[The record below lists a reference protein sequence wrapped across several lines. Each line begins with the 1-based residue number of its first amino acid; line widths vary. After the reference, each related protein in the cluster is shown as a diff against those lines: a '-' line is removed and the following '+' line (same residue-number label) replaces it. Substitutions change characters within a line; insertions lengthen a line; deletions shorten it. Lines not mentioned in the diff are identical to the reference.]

1 MIDNDDMAGGAFM
14 AGDSVSPFK
23 PPNEEQVF
31 ITREA
36 EKQKKKEAK
45 EAAKHLKIW
54 DKKTATSRMPLK
66 RVKDEDVKPLQS
78 DENVYNFNANT
89 RGFISAA
96 CLIAKS
102 RVQFQREQRPQNIDE
117 FVNQKK
123 EMFLV
128 ELSNNTI
135 ENEIKD
141 LELKK
146 SRKEAALDE
155 ASKALEKDGERLIE
169 FIEDDNMKTKRKQK
183 DAEMAA
189 EKRRAAESQI
199 NALDL
204 QISNKKSEIDKNEDM
219 LKALQDHKDFLFGIF
234 QSVNPKWVQEQ
245 EEIRRRKKSHIK
257 EEWTA
262 EAKRNP
268 ERFLD
273 DDQFLSEFSKP
284 QDAGATSQAGSK
296 LDATVTSLGR
306 GKRGL
311 RLGPKDMTDEDWGN
325 KFEDWLA
332 AELIDVPEDYYEEP
346 RLFEDPDQ
354 LMQIFTSLEEQN
366 LEIIKKSQDTEY
378 SLEIRKQ

>member
-189 EKRRAAESQI
+189 EKRRAAES
-199 NALDL
+199 
-204 QISNKKSEIDKNEDM
+204 
-219 LKALQDHKDFLFGIF
+219 
-234 QSVNPKWVQEQ
+234 
-245 EEIRRRKKSHIK
+245 
-257 EEWTA
+257 
-262 EAKRNP
+262 
-268 ERFLD
+268 
-273 DDQFLSEFSKP
+273 
-284 QDAGATSQAGSK
+284 
-296 LDATVTSLGR
+296 
-306 GKRGL
+306 
-311 RLGPKDMTDEDWGN
+311 
-325 KFEDWLA
+325 
-332 AELIDVPEDYYEEP
+332 
-346 RLFEDPDQ
+346 
-354 LMQIFTSLEEQN
+354 
-366 LEIIKKSQDTEY
+366 
-378 SLEIRKQ
+378 

>member
-257 EEWTA
+257 AEWTA
-262 EAKRNP
+262 EARRNP